1 MLRFKSS
8 TLASNGHHLVM
19 MHAQPP
25 RHYQAPTPLRL
36 HLRRL
41 GNLGIGALGML
52 GGLLLGIIV
61 QDVLVIIF
69 VRDGIAGCSLVPPPY
84 PVLHGSGIRGC
95 NSVR

>member
-1 MLRFKSS
+1 
-8 TLASNGHHLVM
+8 M

-25 RHYQAPTPLRL
+25 RHYQAPTPLCL